1 MMQQNR
7 IGQFIEEKII
17 FNPTEGE
24 RTVRKKDLSEELKI
38 WYDVTLGIKTNRPK
52 ELFDELEKERVE
64 KKIVEK
70 DEVN

>member
-38 WYDVTLGIKTNRPK
+38 WYDVTLGIKTNKPK
-52 ELFDELEKERVE
+52 INKTTKQQRN
-64 KKIVEK
+64 KTTK
-70 DEVN
+70 